1 MSVTLHDI
9 ALPTYRR
16 FLANLSAMIAK
27 GEAHVRAQGGDPEA
41 LVEARL
47 APDMKTLAGQVQLAS
62 DSAKGGAA
70 RLAGQTPPSFAD
82 EETTLA
88 QLQDRIART
97 QAFLDT
103 ITPEMTG
110 GDDGRTIELPVPGRT
125 LTFTARDFIVG
136 FAVPNFLFHINAAYM
151 ILRNQGVPVGKLDY
165 LGGL

>member
-1 MSVTLHDI
+1 MAVSLHDI

-16 FLANLSAMIAK
+16 FLANLSAMLSK
-27 GEAHVRAQGGDPEA
+27 SEAYVREQGGDPES

-47 APDMKTLAGQVQLAS
+47 AEDMKTLAGQVQLAS

-97 QAFLDT
+97 LTFLET
-103 ITPEMTG
+103 VTPEMID
-110 GDDGRTIELPVPGRT
+110 GDDDRIIELPVPGKT
-125 LTFTARDFIVG
+125 FTFTARDFATK

-151 ILRNQGVPVGKLDY
+151 ILRNQGVPLGKPDY
-165 LGGL
+165 LAGL